1 MFIIANRFS
10 LVILPIQLHGEFAFV
25 SSQNS
30 ILTAELFLTQ
40 KSSFCV
46 LPNTSQNP
54 RSKGRFAFI
63 EWFAFV
69 DTASYS
75 VNGSRMCHGCDVL
88 FYKKKH

>member
-10 LVILPIQLHGEFAFV
+10 LVILPIQLHGGFVFV
-25 SSQNS
+25 SSNNS

-54 RSKGRFAFI
+54 GSKGRFAFV

-69 DTASYS
+69 DTASYLYL
-75 VNGSRMCHGCDVL
+75 V
-88 FYKKKH
+88 